1 MVTKHGKDEH
11 LGALPLF
18 DGFTPRELER
28 IAAAGEEMTLP
39 AGRVLVDQGQTGR
52 EAFVILE
59 GTARVQRNGRTISSV
74 GPGAII
80 GELSLLDHGPRTAT
94 VVCETECTLF
104 VLDQRQ
110 FRSVLESVPTLI
122 VRLLAS
128 LSGRI
133 RDLDQEYY
141 G

>member
-1 MVTKHGKDEH
+1 MTSKQGKVDH
-11 LGALPLF
+11 LAALALF

-28 IAAAGEEMTLP
+28 IAAAGEELALP
-39 AGRVLVDQGQTGR
+39 AGRVIVDQGQTGR
-52 EAFVILE
+52 EAFVVLE
-59 GTARVQRNGRTISSV
+59 GSARVQRNGRTISTV

-94 VVCETECTLF
+94 VTCETDCTLF
-104 VLDQRQ
+104 VLDQRH

>member
-1 MVTKHGKDEH
+1 MVTKQGKVEH
-11 LGALPLF
+11 LAALPLF

-28 IAAAGEEMTLP
+28 IAAAGEELTLP

-80 GELSLLDHGPRTAT
+80 GELSLLDHGPLTAT